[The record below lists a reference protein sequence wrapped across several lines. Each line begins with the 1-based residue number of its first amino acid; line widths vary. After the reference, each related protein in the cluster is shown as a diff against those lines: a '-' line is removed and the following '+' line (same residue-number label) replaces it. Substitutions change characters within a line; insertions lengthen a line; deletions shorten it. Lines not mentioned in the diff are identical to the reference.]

1 MPDAITIP
9 GAVAAWSLL
18 HKEHGHMPWQELFN
32 PAINYAQHGIKVHE
46 SVKKNHDRVSG
57 ITIHYVNENYDE
69 GEIIFQKKIKIN
81 KTDTVKIISKK
92 IKIIEHKYYP
102 KVIERLLN

>member
-1 MPDAITIP
+1 M
-9 GAVAAWSLL
+9 
-18 HKEHGHMPWQELFN
+18 
-32 PAINYAQHGIKVHE
+32 KVL
-46 SVKKNHDRVSG
+46 KKNNDSVSG

-81 KTDTVKIISKK
+81 SADTVKIISDK

-102 KVIERLLN
+102 KVIESLLN